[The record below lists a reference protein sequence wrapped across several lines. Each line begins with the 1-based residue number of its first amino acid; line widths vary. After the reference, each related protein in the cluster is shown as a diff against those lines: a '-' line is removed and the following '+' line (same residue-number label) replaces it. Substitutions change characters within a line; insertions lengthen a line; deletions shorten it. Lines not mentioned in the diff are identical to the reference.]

1 MKRALLTTVC
11 ALWLL
16 ASLLIPSALVA
27 QAAVPPG
34 PQKPGSGAGTMMVRA
49 PKGWEQ
55 RSGALTANQILKSKM
70 EVLDFRDAEL
80 QDVVRL
86 IAAKSGLNI
95 LMNPA
100 IVQGKVTIHLE
111 NVQLGVALDN
121 ILRIQKLGFVVTE
134 EENIVRIVQESYLG
148 RTGIETLTEVI
159 PLRYLDAERF
169 AKDLQI
175 LFVQAR
181 AQSSKGGGG
190 GEAGG
195 EQGLQNV
202 QEQAVG
208 ISYHRE
214 SNALLITAPPPIM
227 ADIKAVIA
235 ALDKPEN
242 KVGQVKTSTV
252 HVNWLDAV
260 ELTDDLKKLYKDQDT
275 KDEKAGEKFQ
285 DVKTRLK
292 GIEEAMV
299 RIVAQKASNSIIVT
313 APSPLYDEILGLIKD
328 LDVPQQQVQIQA
340 RLVEMSQNAA
350 RELGSRISLWQ
361 RHGRTHPTNPTLIS
375 PDGGLD
381 GNAAQAIGT
390 VNPISSIPAFTGSY
404 GDIVRIFGLDFDI
417 AAYLEALETRQ
428 MAETLANP
436 RVVVLNKVKANMDI
450 VQRIPYITVAYPGQG
465 AAPQQDVKFEEAG
478 IKLEVTPTI
487 TANGFVRM
495 LVVTEQRIY
504 VGDAPN
510 SNVPVINQRKTNTD
524 VIVGSGN
531 TIMTGGLRQFRSGDK
546 MLGTPWLHQIPVLG
560 WLFKSKS
567 NSLDKTELFLFVTPA
582 ILETTLPSPR
592 EQGMYD
598 RIDDKW
604 PLPDYF
610 FDDVKTL
617 KDMD

>member
-34 PQKPGSGAGTMMVRA
+34 PQKTGSGAGTMMVRA

-285 DVKTRLK
+285 DVKIRLK

-313 APSPLYDEILGLIKD
+313 APSPQYDDILRLIKE

-340 RLVEMSQNAA
+340 RLVDMTQTAA
-350 RELGSRISLWQ
+350 RDLGSQFSIWR
-361 RHGRTHPTNPTLIS
+361 RDRTGVNPILVDPTGS
-375 PDGGLD
+375 GLPAD
-381 GNAAQAIGT
+381 TIGT
-390 VNPISSIPAFTGSY
+390 VNPLPGLAAGASAFNAGY
-404 GDIVRIFGLDFDI
+404 GDVVQIFNQNFDV
-417 AAYLEALETRQ
+417 AAYIQALETRQ
-428 MAETLANP
+428 MVEVLANP
-436 RVVVLNKVKANMDI
+436 RVVTMNKMKAEMNI
-450 VQRIPYITVAYPGQG
+450 ETEIPYVTVVPIGGGNQQ
-465 AAPQQDVKFEEAG
+465 APQVNFKNAG
-478 IKLEVTPTI
+478 IVITVTPTI
-487 TANGFVRM
+487 TSNGYVRM
-495 LVVTEQRIY
+495 AIETKQSIQTGVSQ
-504 VGDAPN
+504 G
-510 SNVPVINQRKTNTD
+510 VPVIDVRKTKAD
-524 VIVGSGN
+524 VIVSN
-531 TIMTGGLRQFRSGDK
+531 KDTILTGGLRQFRTQDSTS
-546 MLGTPWLHQIPVLG
+546 GTPWFQQIPVLG
-560 WLFKSKS
+560 WLFKSKG
-567 NSLDKTELFLFVTPA
+567 NSLAKNELFLFVTPA
-582 ILETTLPSPR
+582 ILESTLPSPR

>member
-34 PQKPGSGAGTMMVRA
+34 PQKPVSEAGTMMVRA

-55 RSGALTANQILKSKM
+55 RSGALTANQILRSKM

-80 QDVVRL
+80 QDVIRL

-148 RTGIETLTEVI
+148 RTGIETQTEVI

-169 AKDLQI
+169 AKDLQV

-181 AQSSKGGGG
+181 AQSKGGGG
-190 GEAGG
+190 GGAEPGG
-195 EQGLQNV
+195 DQGLQNV

-214 SNALLITAPPPIM
+214 SNTLLITAPPPIM

-242 KVGQVKTSTV
+242 KVGQVKTTMV

-285 DVKTRLK
+285 DVKLRLK

-299 RIVAQKASNSIIVT
+299 RIVAQKASNSVIVT
-313 APSPLYDEILGLIKD
+313 APSPQYDDILRLIKE

-350 RELGSRISLWQ
+350 RDLGSQFNLW
-361 RHGRTHPTNPTLIS
+361 RRDRT
-375 PDGGLD
+375 G
-381 GNAAQAIGT
+381 
-390 VNPISSIPAFTGSY
+390 VNPILVGITGPADTIGTNNPIGSAPAFSAGY
-404 GDIVRIFGLDFDI
+404 GDVVQIFNQNFDLAARI
-417 AAYLEALETRQ
+417 EAFETRQ
-428 MAETLANP
+428 MVETLANP
-436 RVVVLNKVKANMDI
+436 RVVVLNKFKANMDI
-450 VQRIPYITVAYPGQG
+450 VQQIPYVTTSRSEGG
-465 AAPQQDVKFEEAG
+465 APQETVSFAKAG
-478 IKLEVTPTI
+478 ITLEVTPTI
-487 TANGFVRM
+487 TANGYVRM
-495 LVVTEQRIY
+495 VIVTDHLIHVRNLQTQS
-504 VGDAPN
+504 GP
-510 SNVPVINQRKTNTD
+510 VPVVDQRKTTTD

-531 TIMTGGLRQFRSGDK
+531 TIMTGGLRQFRADDATRGV
-546 MLGTPWLHQIPVLG
+546 PWFHQIPVLG

-567 NSLDKTELFLFVTPA
+567 NTQAKNELFLFVTPA
-582 ILETTLPSPR
+582 ILESTLPSPR

>member
-11 ALWLL
+11 ALWLP

-27 QAAVPPG
+27 QAAVAPG

-80 QDVVRL
+80 QDVIRL

-169 AKDLQI
+169 AKDLQV

-181 AQSSKGGGG
+181 AQSAKSGGG
-190 GEAGG
+190 GESG

-242 KVGQVKTSTV
+242 KVGQTKTTMV

-260 ELTDDLKKLYKDQDT
+260 ELADDLKKLYKDQDT
-275 KDEKAGEKFQ
+275 KDEKSGEKFQ

-299 RIVAQKASNSIIVT
+299 RVVAQKASNSIIVT
-313 APSPLYDEILGLIKD
+313 APSPQYDDILRLIKE

-340 RLVEMSQNAA
+340 RLVDMTQTAA
-350 RELGSRISLWQ
+350 RNLGSQFSIWR
-361 RHGRTHPTNPTLIS
+361 RDRAG
-375 PDGGLD
+375 
-381 GNAAQAIGT
+381 
-390 VNPISSIPAFTGSY
+390 VNPILVDPAGSGLPADAIGAYNPSGVIPAFSAGY
-404 GDIVRIFGLDFDI
+404 GDVVQIFNQNFDV
-417 AAYLEALETRQ
+417 AAYIEALESRQ
-428 MAETLANP
+428 MIEVLANP
-436 RVVVLNKVKANMDI
+436 RVVTMNKMKAEMNI
-450 VQRIPYITVAYPGQG
+450 ETEIPYQTVVPVGGGNQQAPEWKFKNTGIVIT
-465 AAPQQDVKFEEAG
+465 
-478 IKLEVTPTI
+478 VTPTI
-487 TANGFVRM
+487 TSNGYVRM
-495 LVVTEQRIY
+495 AIETNQSIQAGQ
-504 VGDAPN
+504 VGG
-510 SNVPVINQRKTNTD
+510 VPVIDRRKTKTD
-524 VIVGSGN
+524 VIVASKD
-531 TIMTGGLRQFRSGDK
+531 TILTGGLRQSRALDRIE
-546 MLGTPWLHQIPVLG
+546 GTPWLHQIPVLG
-560 WLFKSKS
+560 WLFKNKA

-582 ILETTLPSPR
+582 ILESTQPSPR